1 MDVTYRHIKS
11 NGPER
16 EQFYNHMDI
25 SSISPKYMLYIF
37 IWMEKGGERKCY
49 S

>member
-25 SSISPKYMLYIF
+25 PSISPQIYVVCIYMD
-37 IWMEKGGERKCY
+37 GERWRKKML
-49 S
+49 